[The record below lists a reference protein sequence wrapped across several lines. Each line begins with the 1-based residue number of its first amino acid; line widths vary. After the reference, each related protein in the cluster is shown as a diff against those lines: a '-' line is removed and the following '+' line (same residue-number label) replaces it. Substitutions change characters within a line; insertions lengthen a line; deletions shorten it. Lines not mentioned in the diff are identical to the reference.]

1 MDVSAI
7 AAIAKE
13 VRINAKAKETG
24 NDKAT
29 LVSLSTFYGPLGSP
43 RTLTELGNIL
53 QSRQSG
59 TGAPIK
65 QKKVIDDG
73 MSPELQA
80 LLAKRNKIIEEDEEK
95 KEAEDAKPEFHK
107 INLKKTTVEVEETS

>member
-29 LVSLSTFYGPLGSP
+29 
-43 RTLTELGNIL
+43 TELGNIL

-80 LLAKRNKIIEEDEEK
+80 LLAKRNKIIEEDEEQ
-95 KEAEDAKPEFHK
+95 KEVEDAKPEFHK
-107 INLKKTTVEVEETS
+107 ISLKKTTVEVEETS